1 MPALRPLIRRLK
13 TFKPLLRKSYI
24 SELMGILG
32 SRSLEDAGFMRVG
45 RTTVV
50 VSCDGILE
58 EVVRTSPRLAGYYS
72 VLVNVQDVVCK
83 GARPFGFLYVLSS
96 SSSRARKEMTEGIRE
111 GLEKFGLE
119 FLKAHTHP
127 DTSYDAVDGMCVGLA
142 RRVLRSDTAR
152 VGEDLLLAA
161 DLKGT
166 FRRGKLFNALDS
178 VRERSR
184 GEILEQVEGMVGVAE
199 GGLASASKDVSAP
212 GIVGTAAMLCEYSGV
227 GAVLELDRLPLP
239 GGVGVEEWLFT
250 YPSTCYLLT
259 SSRTERC
266 LRTLREHGL
275 EAERV
280 GRIVKGGKVVLRLG
294 GEEETFLDLGRESV
308 FGFRGTWSRKPSR
321 RSRW

>member
-1 MPALRPLIRRLK
+1 MPVLRSLIQRLK

-24 SELMGILG
+24 SELMGIVG
-32 SRSLEDAGFMRVG
+32 SRSLEDAGFVEVG
-45 RTTVV
+45 GRTVV

-58 EVVRTSPRLAGYYS
+58 EVVRAFPRLAGYYS

-83 GARPFGFLYVLSS
+83 GARPLGFLYVLSS
-96 SSSRARKEMTEGIRE
+96 SSPRVRREMTEGIRE
-111 GLEKFGLE
+111 GLGKFGLE

-142 RRVLRSDTAR
+142 RKVLRSNTAR
-152 VGEDLLLAA
+152 AGEHLLLAA

-166 FRRGKLFNALDS
+166 FRKGELFNALDS

-184 GEILEQVEGMVGVAE
+184 KEVLRQVEGMVRVAE

-227 GAVLELDRLPLP
+227 GAVLELDRIPLP
-239 GGVGVEEWLFT
+239 ERVGMEEWLLT

-259 SSRTERC
+259 SSRPERC
-266 LRTLREHGL
+266 LKTLRAHGL

-280 GRIVKGGKVVLRLG
+280 GEITRERKVVLRLG
-294 GEEETFLDLGRESV
+294 GKEETFLDLRKESV
-308 FGFRGTWSRKPSR
+308 FGFRRT
-321 RSRW
+321 